1 LNPEP
6 VNGYKKSSR
15 RRTRIDLK
23 LQPLCKKL
31 ILTTKPDLVNR
42 MFILTSKTRFSLRAV
57 SPTGRKLGQD
67 SLLIIVG
74 VFFLVLIVLDL
85 TGVTDIVTFIHL
97 PKK

>member
-1 LNPEP
+1 M
-6 VNGYKKSSR
+6 GW
-15 RRTRIDLK
+15 
-23 LQPLCKKL
+23 
-31 ILTTKPDLVNR
+31 
-42 MFILTSKTRFSLRAV
+42 
-57 SPTGRKLGQD
+57 KLGQD